1 MTWVYYFCANNSFL
15 IRSIILYW
23 LELLKS
29 SLLCTRISQAS
40 NLVKKIGF
48 SKTEIIQD
56 DLKVT
61 HVKFNVTQIHKYR

>member
-1 MTWVYYFCANNSFL
+1 MTWVYYFCASNSFL
-15 IRSIILYW
+15 IRRIILYW
-23 LELLKS
+23 LEFLKS

-40 NLVKKIGF
+40 NLAKKIGF